1 MTDKSIQYKLLLREG
16 KRREINKKKL
26 LQSTYAVLIL
36 SDVSRGFGSPSTRY
50 ISFLRP
56 HFYKQGAPKNHNILL
71 LTINKIWCIYMEK
84 INNMPE
90 RRFKIYRL
98 KS

>member
-1 MTDKSIQYKLLLREG
+1 LPYVLTVSAYPGVLWTSNPSRISVVKQ
-16 KRREINKKKL
+16 
-26 LQSTYAVLIL
+26 AVLIL

-98 KS
+98 ES